1 MGFLVKIFPAQS
13 QSADIPHPFH
23 SYPYMRVIDEE
34 REEIEERIQAN
45 L

>member
-13 QSADIPHPFH
+13 QSADILHPFH
-23 SYPYMRVIDEE
+23 SYPYMRVTGEE
-34 REEIEERIQAN
+34 RAEIEERIKAN